1 MTYPEFLARKA
12 QLAGQ
17 FGFNPIWMPD
27 GLFDFQAAMCDW
39 SIQKGRAALLEDCGM
54 GKTRQQLVFAENV
67 IRKTNRP
74 VLVLTPIAVGHQTV
88 AEADKIGVA
97 SIRSGDG
104 RIPAAP
110 QVIVANYERLHHFN
124 PHDFAG
130 VVCDESSILKNF
142 DGATKAAVIEFMRT
156 IPYRLLCTATA
167 APNDYIELGNS
178 SEALG
183 ELGFMDMVARFFKKV
198 QKASSR
204 KDENRSGMYRFRG
217 HAEKD
222 FWRWICSWARALRK
236 PSDLG
241 FSNDGFILPKLIE
254 REHIVSAT
262 TLAEGMLLPLPA
274 HTLSEQR
281 EERRRTLKERC
292 EKAAEIAMP
301 YDSCIS
307 WCQLND
313 EGNLLEKLIPDSV
326 QITGD
331 DSKNQ
336 SEEEQEEFVKAF
348 VSGQVKHL
356 IAKQKTIGFGMNFQ
370 HCAHQTHFATH
381 SFEQYYQS
389 VRRSWRFGQ
398 KQDVT
403 IDVIASEG
411 ETRVLSNLQRKA
423 RAAEEMFAQ
432 LVKLMGDELGVKKKV
447 YKTKPTKLPKWIQ

>member
-1 MTYPEFLARKA
+1 MNYAEFLAGKA
-12 QLAGQ
+12 QLTGQ
-17 FGFNPIWMPD
+17 FGFEPIWMPD
-27 GLFDFQAAMCDW
+27 SLFDFQKAMCEW
-39 SIQKGRAALLEDCGM
+39 AIRKGRAALLEDCGM

-67 IRKTNRP
+67 IRKTNKS
-74 VLVLTPIAVGHQTV
+74 VLVLTPIAVGHQTI
-88 AEADKIGVA
+88 AEADRIGVA
-97 SIRSGDG
+97 AIRSNNGK
-104 RIPAAP
+104 AP
-110 QVIVANYERLHHFN
+110 PSARVVVTNYEKLHLFD
-124 PHDFAG
+124 PGDFSG
-130 VVCDESSILKNF
+130 VVGDESGILKNF
-142 DGATKAAVIEFMRT
+142 DGAIKAQVIEFIRRL
-156 IPYRLLCTATA
+156 PYRLLCTATA
-167 APNDYIELGNS
+167 APNDYIELGNH

-183 ELGFMDMVARFFKKV
+183 ELGFMDMVARFFKKA

-222 FWRWICSWARALRK
+222 FWRWICSWARALRR

-241 FSNDGFILPKLIE
+241 FSDDGFILPNLIE
-254 REHIVSAT
+254 REHVVSAT
-262 TLAEGMLLPLPA
+262 TLADGMLISLPA
-274 HTLSEQR
+274 HTLREQR
-281 EERRRTLKERC
+281 EERRRTLRERC
-292 EKAAEIAMP
+292 EKAAEIAAP
-301 YDSCIS
+301 YESCIS

-313 EGNLLEKLIPDSV
+313 EGNLIEKLIPDSV

-336 SEEEQEEFVKAF
+336 SEEEQEEFVQAF

-432 LVKLMGDELGVKKKV
+432 LVKLMGDGLKVKIKS
-447 YKTKPTKLPKWIQ
+447 YKPKPTKLPKWL